1 MILKQQFL
9 DFLHK
14 CDFAQSF
21 LTDLGYSNQ
30 TIEKSRTSQ
39 DLIFANDSRKYYQ
52 VLRDYRF
59 SLKAMIEEYF
69 LTKKIDTNKFS
80 DIKESIFDFVSNK
93 KNCLTAFV
101 FKFVLRDIN
110 SQILYLESVAD
121 FDTDST
127 ELLNDQK
134 VIDLD
139 YSTALAFNKIASSL
153 LSFLNQIDT
162 FDVADDINQVQI
174 LILQKTMTNIKND
187 FQQLLNILQIEIE
200 AQNTNQKIDSNKI
213 FLDYTITT
221 LPVDIATK
229 AIDLLNLRNEG
240 CETFCFNLQEALLED
255 IKDFYSYLVN
265 LERFFSSLV
274 ID

>member
-240 CETFCFNLQEALLED
+240 CKTFCFNLQEVLLED

-265 LERFFSSLV
+265 LESFFSSLV

>member
-240 CETFCFNLQEALLED
+240 CKTFCFNLQEALLED

>member
-69 LTKKIDTNKFS
+69 LTKKIDTNKFL

-240 CETFCFNLQEALLED
+240 CKTFCFNLQEALLED

>member
-14 CDFAQSF
+14 CDLAQSF

-69 LTKKIDTNKFS
+69 LTKKIDTNKFL

>member
-101 FKFVLRDIN
+101 YKFVLRDIN
-110 SQILYLESVAD
+110 LQVLYLESLSG
-121 FDTDST
+121 FDIDST
-127 ELLNDQK
+127 ELLNNQK
-134 VIDLD
+134 FVDLD

>member
-1 MILKQQFL
+1 
-9 DFLHK
+9 
-14 CDFAQSF
+14 
-21 LTDLGYSNQ
+21 
-30 TIEKSRTSQ
+30 
-39 DLIFANDSRKYYQ
+39 
-52 VLRDYRF
+52 
-59 SLKAMIEEYF
+59 
-69 LTKKIDTNKFS
+69 
-80 DIKESIFDFVSNK
+80 
-93 KNCLTAFV
+93 
-101 FKFVLRDIN
+101 
-110 SQILYLESVAD
+110 
-121 FDTDST
+121 
-127 ELLNDQK
+127 
-134 VIDLD
+134 
-139 YSTALAFNKIASSL
+139 
-153 LSFLNQIDT
+153 
-162 FDVADDINQVQI
+162 

>member
-134 VIDLD
+134 VMDLD

-240 CETFCFNLQEALLED
+240 CKTFCFNLQEALLED

>member
-1 MILKQQFL
+1 MALKKQFL
-9 DFLHK
+9 DFLYK
-14 CDFAQSF
+14 CDFAHSF
-21 LTDLGYSNQ
+21 LSDLDYLNQ

-39 DLIFANDSRKYYQ
+39 DLIFANNSRKYYQ

-69 LTKKIDTNKFS
+69 LTKKIDINKFS
-80 DIKESIFDFVSNK
+80 EIKESISDFVSNK

-101 FKFVLRDIN
+101 YKFVLRDIN
-110 SQILYLESVAD
+110 LQVLYLESLSG
-121 FDTDST
+121 FDIDST
-127 ELLNDQK
+127 ELLNNQK
-134 VIDLD
+134 VVDLD

-162 FDVADDINQVQI
+162 FDVADDINQVQVS
-174 LILQKTMTNIKND
+174 ILQKSMTNIKND

-200 AQNTNQKIDSNKI
+200 TQSTNPNIDLNKI

-229 AIDLLNLRNEG
+229 AIDLLNLRNNG
-240 CETFCFNLQEALLED
+240 CKTFCFNLQETLLED